1 MENVLGRV
9 CIGGIF
15 EANLSP
21 GDGFEV
27 GFVEGAIELFDM
39 LAHVFIRAGFAKMF
53 CDGPSDGAL
62 PRTFR
67 PDENDAADLI

>member
-1 MENVLGRV
+1 VENVLGRF
-9 CIGGIF
+9 CIGVIF
-15 EANLSP
+15 KANLSL

-27 GFVEGAIELFDM
+27 GFVEEPIELPDM

-62 PRTFR
+62 PRAFR
-67 PDENDAADLI
+67 P